1 MKTLLSQFCEE
12 FDAVIRPL
20 LQPMTRAA
28 DTLNHV
34 TDKGGV
40 KSVLP
45 QVLDV
50 RHHLGTLADKV
61 AEQQAYVLIFGPL
74 KSGKSTLMNAISGAY
89 VSEVTALPAYP
100 TMVFVQNDD
109 DRSFTVTRYNGET
122 QEFRDMDAMRTLM
135 EWAHGELADRLR
147 EVEER
152 GQEFDPQEHIPQAI
166 RRVDVK
172 IPANHLAESSAVL
185 VDTPGL
191 YSRMKFGYD
200 RLTREFRN
208 TAASAIFVVKT
219 DNLFLEQVFEEFED
233 LLELF
238 SRVFL
243 VVNIDSTKRD
253 LFPDGELGPSLESQ
267 HPDRIVAAYQNL
279 SMTNPLRKAVD
290 DGRLK
295 IYPVDLLQA
304 ASMRM
309 RGDDL
314 EQDVPV
320 GVAGF
325 HAFMR
330 DLSEY
335 LNSTEYLVAF
345 LSDSLRQA
353 WNLLSELK
361 TVHESA
367 PVQKLSDEIGEL
379 EEQKAGF
386 DAREKAILTLAKTTW
401 DGFYAKLG
409 EDLSS
414 IGGGRIEK
422 LREQTADQIAGG
434 LDHWFEADG
443 SFSSLVDDD
452 MRPLLQ
458 GTRDDLARTVGGV
471 LGTVATTEFAGGHPT
486 ADVKDALKTLGLSLG
501 NLGTR
506 CMKTLDPVEGLA
518 EARLRVSTAMVPVKR
533 SLLDYLLLRRHHTM
547 QKRLFGPS
555 DAASRPVSRH
565 NKSKKLGEAA
575 RAALQHAFE
584 VDFSDYLNGALDHVS
599 THVLAHYVDALR
611 KTLRVELKRLK
622 DDLAG
627 ERAGVEQRLEELQQ
641 VSSALTNLAAQ
652 AETTTTT
659 LAELST
665 RYGET
670 DPEALVGAVT
680 EGEELEMESDSE
692 SEVEDADTVDT
703 DELEIG
709 EGRDDL
715 LVDDDEEVEIDAAD
729 DEVEVEEADEIELER
744 PRVATNGAGT
754 TPDLGRTQPAASAA
768 GGDDPR
774 SPKSAP

>member
-100 TMVFVQNDD
+100 TMVFVRHDE

-122 QEFRDMDAMRTLM
+122 QDFRDMDSMRTLM

-279 SMTNPLRKAVD
+279 SMTTPLRKAVD
-290 DGRLK
+290 EGRLK

-314 EQDVPV
+314 EADVPV

-353 WNLLSELK
+353 WNLLGELK
-361 TVHESA
+361 AVHESA
-367 PVQKLSDEIGEL
+367 PVRKLSDEIAGL
-379 EEQKAGF
+379 ETQKAGF

-443 SFSSLVDDD
+443 SFTSLVDDD

-486 ADVKDALKTLGLSLG
+486 PDVKAALKTLGLSLG

-533 SLLDYLLLRRHHTM
+533 SLLDFLLLRRHHTM

-555 DAASRPVSRH
+555 DAPSRPVSRH
-565 NKSKKLGEAA
+565 NKSKKLGEAG

-627 ERAGVEQRLEELQQ
+627 ERAGVEQRLDELQQ
-641 VSSALTNLAAQ
+641 VSKALTDLADQ
-652 AETTTTT
+652 AESTTVT
-659 LAELST
+659 LAEIST

-670 DPEALVGAVT
+670 DPEALVGAAT
-680 EGEELEMESDSE
+680 EEEDLDLDDEDA
-692 SEVEDADTVDT
+692 EVEDT

-709 EGRDDL
+709 DGRDDL
-715 LVDDDEEVEIDAAD
+715 VAADD
-729 DEVEVEEADEIELER
+729 DEVEIGDGIELEGET

-754 TPDLGRTQPAASAA
+754 TPGLERTQPAASAA